1 MKTRRTAVLGAILIF
16 SAFAGADPATRRS
29 FLVRISDIPAAK
41 AAIDAFRSF
50 GFRVDVWH
58 GDTITTTSVPADHPV
73 IAVGSDVPVDEAVEV
88 IRIAR
93 QKMPSLTHVFI
104 QEDPTYA
111 KMIYVAAHKDWIPV
125 KRLKPLK
132 DADFAAITAKGQS
145 RPAFHANV
153 RRFGL

>member
-1 MKTRRTAVLGAILIF
+1 MKTRRTAVVGVLLLF
-16 SAFAGADPATRRS
+16 SALAGADPAARRS

-41 AAIDAFRSF
+41 AAIDTLRSF

-58 GDTITTTSVPADHPV
+58 GETITTSVPADHPV
-73 IAVGSDVPVDEAVEV
+73 IAVGSDVPTDEAVEV

-93 QKMPSLTHVFI
+93 QKMPSLTYVFI

-111 KMIYVAAHKDWIPV
+111 NMIYLAAHKDWIPV
-125 KRLKPLK
+125 KKLKPLK

-145 RPAFHANV
+145 RAAFHANI